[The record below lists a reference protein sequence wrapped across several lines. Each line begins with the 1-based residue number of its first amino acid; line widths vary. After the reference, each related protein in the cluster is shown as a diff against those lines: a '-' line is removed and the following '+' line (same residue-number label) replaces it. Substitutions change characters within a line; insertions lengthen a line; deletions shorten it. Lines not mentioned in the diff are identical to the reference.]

1 MEVRIGEEEKIN
13 ADVSEDGKTIS
24 FSKMANEAFNYSFL
38 WTEGESGKNFEYV
51 DVQNSIKVIEDT
63 LPEIQLVSPSSDGPA
78 TIKKIVNLNY
88 KGTDDYGLG
97 KAHLIYSIKR
107 EENQCD
113 GESESSRKEIHNFEG
128 KPSGTQTYSWKIAD
142 DIDDLKAGDKITYQI
157 EVQDLYP
164 GDKKHIRQSATRN
177 ISIQTPE
184 KYLQWYRS
192 KLASQQDEIKRAR
205 DSEETAS
212 TQVKQ
217 LRQQESEEK

>member
-97 KAHLIYSIKR
+97 KAHLIYSIKSCLLYTSPSPR
-107 EENQCD
+107 D
-113 GESESSRKEIHNFEG
+113 RTRSRMPSS
-128 KPSGTQTYSWKIAD
+128 A
-142 DIDDLKAGDKITYQI
+142 
-157 EVQDLYP
+157 
-164 GDKKHIRQSATRN
+164 
-177 ISIQTPE
+177 
-184 KYLQWYRS
+184 
-192 KLASQQDEIKRAR
+192 
-205 DSEETAS
+205 
-212 TQVKQ
+212 
-217 LRQQESEEK
+217 